1 MDRLTTENLTS
12 LANASGEPLLSLYM
26 PTERAGREVQQ
37 NRIRFKNLIDDARKT
52 LEGKSAEALGNQLDE
67 LAKQEEDDPFW
78 QQHSDGLCFFLD
90 GKQVQR
96 WRLPADFQLLAVCSD
111 RYHIRPLCR
120 YLQDDGR
127 FYILAVSQNDVRLF
141 LGTKDSI
148 AELEEADLPSD
159 LRSALNIDE
168 YVSSLQHH
176 STASDGGEA
185 MFHGHGGSDP
195 DVQKQDEIK
204 QYFHHI
210 DAALSSFFGTE
221 RTPLVFAGVEYLFPL
236 FRETCSYNRLIEE
249 PVKGNPDDLT
259 GEELHEKAWPL
270 VGKLFDKQRGE
281 ILEQYGTAQA
291 NQLGSDDIQIVLP
304 AAKQGQVQTLITAEG
319 EHLWMGSDEG
329 KLPQEGAA
337 EDLVNAAVVATL
349 TNGGE
354 VLSAHK
360 EQLGEKPLAAIM
372 RFPLNASQLE
382 EAETN

>member
-1 MDRLTTENLTS
+1 MDRLTTENLAT
-12 LANASGEPLLSLYM
+12 LANTSGERLLSLFM

-37 NRIRFKNLIDDARKT
+37 NRIRFKNLVDDARKA
-52 LEGKSAEALGNQLDE
+52 LEGKSAEALSSQLEE
-67 LAKQEEDDPFW
+67 LEKLEEDDPFW
-78 QQHSDGLCFFLD
+78 QHQSDGLCFFLD
-90 GKQVQR
+90 GKQVQK
-96 WRLPADFQLLAVCSD
+96 WRVPADFKLLAVCSD

-127 FYILAVSQNDVRLF
+127 FYILAVSQNNVRLF

-148 AELEEADLPSD
+148 AEVEEAALPSD

-176 STASDGGEA
+176 STARDGGEA

-195 DVQKQDEIK
+195 DVEKRDEIK

-210 DAALSSFFGTE
+210 DASLSAFFGVE
-221 RTPLVFAGVEYLFPL
+221 RTPLVFAGVEYLFPI
-236 FRETCSYNRLIEE
+236 FRETCSYKRLIDE
-249 PVKGNPDDLT
+249 PVKGNPDDLS
-259 GEELHEKAWPL
+259 GKDLHEKAWPL
-270 VGKLFDKQRGE
+270 VESLFDKQRSE
-281 ILEQYGTAQA
+281 LLEQYGTAQA
-291 NQLGSDDIQIVLP
+291 NKLGSDDIQVVLP

-329 KLPQEGAA
+329 DLPQEGAA
-337 EDLVNAAVVATL
+337 EDLINAAVVATL

-354 VLSAHK
+354 VISASQ
-360 EQLGEKPLAAIM
+360 EQLGEKPLAGIM

-382 EAETN
+382 EAAT